1 MMSNQTLEDKLG
13 LLKQLILVANA
24 DGKIKEAEY
33 QLLLGLAAQMGVSKE
48 EFEKVFETGVEIS
61 LPKNDADRILQFH
74 RMILMLNVDADA
86 SPVEIDMVRKMGIML
101 GLNPQAIELVLEEMK
116 TYPNNLIPPDRMVQ
130 IFTKYMN

>member
-1 MMSNQTLEDKLG
+1 MSDQTLEEKLG

-33 QLLLGLAAQMGVSKE
+33 QLLLGMAGHMKVSKE
-48 EFEKVFETGVEIS
+48 DFEKVFEPGVEVT
-61 LPKNDADRILQFH
+61 LPKTDADRILQFH

-101 GLNPQAIELVLEEMK
+101 GLNPQAIELVFEEMK
-116 TYPNNLIPPDRMVQ
+116 THPNNLIPPDRMVQ

>member
-1 MMSNQTLEDKLG
+1 MNEQPLEEKLG

-33 QLLLGLAAQMGVSKE
+33 QLMLGLAGHMNVSKE
-48 EFEKVFETGVEIS
+48 DFEKVFEPGIEIAM
-61 LPKNDADRILQFH
+61 PKNDADRILQFH

-86 SPVEIDMVRKMGIML
+86 SPIEIDMVRKMGIML
-101 GLNPQAIELVLEEMK
+101 GLNPQAIEIVFEEMK

>member
-1 MMSNQTLEDKLG
+1 MSDQTLEEKLG
-13 LLKQLILVANA
+13 LLKQLIIVANA

-33 QLLLGLAAQMGVSKE
+33 QLLLGMAGHMQVSKE
-48 EFEKVFETGVEIS
+48 DFEKVFEPGVEVT
-61 LPKNDADRILQFH
+61 LPKTDADRILQFH

-101 GLNPQAIELVLEEMK
+101 GLNPQAIEIILEEMK

-130 IFTKYMN
+130 IFAKYMN

>member
-1 MMSNQTLEDKLG
+1 MSNQTLEEKLG

-33 QLLLGLAAQMGVSKE
+33 QLLLGLAAHMEVSQE
-48 EFEKVFETGVEIS
+48 EFQQVFASGVEIE

-74 RMILMLNVDADA
+74 RMILMLNVDTDP
-86 SPVEIDMVRKMGIML
+86 SPAEIDMVRKMGIML
-101 GLNPQAIELVLEEMK
+101 GLNPQAIELVFEEMK
-116 TYPNNLIPPDRMVQ
+116 THPNNLIPPDRMVQ

>member
-1 MMSNQTLEDKLG
+1 MTEQSLEEKLG

-33 QLLLGLAAQMGVSKE
+33 QLLLGLAGHMNVTKT
-48 EFEKVFETGVEIS
+48 EFERVFETGVEIT
-61 LPKNDADRILQFH
+61 LPKTDADRILQFH

-86 SPVEIDMVRKMGIML
+86 APAEIDMVRKMGIML
-101 GLNPQAIELVLEEMK
+101 GLNPQAIEIVLEEMK

>member
-1 MMSNQTLEDKLG
+1 MNQTLEEKLG

-33 QLLLGLAAQMGVSKE
+33 QLMLGLAAQMGVSKD

-61 LPKNDADRILQFH
+61 LPKSDADRILQFH
-74 RMILMLNVDADA
+74 RMILMLNVDADP
-86 SPVEIDMVRKMGIML
+86 SPNEIDMVRKMGIML
-101 GLNPQAIELVLEEMK
+101 GLNPQAIELVFEEMK
-116 TYPNNLIPPDRMVQ
+116 THPNNLIPPDIMVQ

>member
-1 MMSNQTLEDKLG
+1 MNQTLEEKLG

-33 QLLLGLAAQMGVSKE
+33 QLMLGLAAQMGVSKD

-61 LPKNDADRILQFH
+61 LPKSDADRILQFH
-74 RMILMLNVDADA
+74 RMILMLNVDADP
-86 SPVEIDMVRKMGIML
+86 SPNEIDMVRKMGIML
-101 GLNPQAIELVLEEMK
+101 GLNPQAIELVFEEMK
-116 TYPNNLIPPDRMVQ
+116 THPNNLIPPDRMVQ

>member
-1 MMSNQTLEDKLG
+1 MSNQNLEEKLG
-13 LLKQLILVANA
+13 LLKQVILVANA

-33 QLLLGLAAQMGVSKE
+33 QLLLGLAANLGVSQE
-48 EFEKVFETGVEIS
+48 ELQKVFDLGVEVEM
-61 LPKNDADRILQFH
+61 PKTDADRILQFH

-86 SPVEIDMVRKMGIML
+86 APAEIEMVRKMGIIL
-101 GLNPQAIELVLEEMK
+101 CLNPQAIEIVLEEMK

>member
-1 MMSNQTLEDKLG
+1 MSNQTLEEKLG

-33 QLLLGLAAQMGVSKE
+33 QLLLGLAAHMEVSHE
-48 EFEKVFETGVEIS
+48 EFQQVFASGVEIE

-74 RMILMLNVDADA
+74 RMILMLNVDTDPSAA
-86 SPVEIDMVRKMGIML
+86 EIDMVRKMGIML
-101 GLNPQAIELVLEEMK
+101 GLNPQAIELVFEEMK
-116 TYPNNLIPPDRMVQ
+116 THPNNLIPPDRMVQ

>member
-1 MMSNQTLEDKLG
+1 MSNQTLEEKLG

-33 QLLLGLAAQMGVSKE
+33 QLMLGLAAHMQVSKE
-48 EFEKVFETGVEIS
+48 DFDKVFQPGVEIS
-61 LPKNDADRILQFH
+61 LPKTDADRILQFH

-101 GLNPQAIELVLEEMK
+101 GLNPQAIEIVFEEMK

>member
-1 MMSNQTLEDKLG
+1 MSHQSSKEKLG

-24 DGKIKEAEY
+24 DGKIREAEY
-33 QLLLGLAAQMGVSKE
+33 QLLLGLAAQMGVSKD
-48 EFEKVFETGVEIS
+48 EFEKVFDVGVEIT
-61 LPKNDADRILQFH
+61 LPETDADRILQFH

-86 SPVEIDMVRKMGIML
+86 APVEIEMVRKMGIML
-101 GLNPQAIELVLEEMK
+101 GLNPQAIEIVLEEMK

>member
-1 MMSNQTLEDKLG
+1 MSNQTIEEKLG

-24 DGKIKEAEY
+24 DGKIKEVEY
-33 QLLLGLAAQMGVSKE
+33 QLMLGLAAHMQVSKE
-48 EFEKVFETGVEIS
+48 DFDKVFQPGVEVK
-61 LPKNDADRILQFH
+61 LPKTDADRILQFH

-101 GLNPQAIELVLEEMK
+101 GLNPQAIELVFEEMK
-116 TYPNNLIPPDRMVQ
+116 THPNNLIPPDRMVQ

>member
-1 MMSNQTLEDKLG
+1 MSNQTLEEKLG

-33 QLLLGLAAQMGVSKE
+33 QLLLGLAANLGVSPE
-48 EFEKVFETGVEIS
+48 EFQKVFETGVDIT
-61 LPKNDADRILQFH
+61 LPKTDADRILQFH

-86 SPVEIDMVRKMGIML
+86 APAEIDMVRKMGIML
-101 GLNPQAIELVLEEMK
+101 GLNPQAIEIVLEEMK

>member
-1 MMSNQTLEDKLG
+1 MSNQTLEEKLG

-33 QLLLGLAAQMGVSKE
+33 QLMLGLAAHMQVSKE
-48 EFEKVFETGVEIS
+48 DFDKVFQPGVEIS
-61 LPKNDADRILQFH
+61 LPKSDADRILQFH

-101 GLNPQAIELVLEEMK
+101 GLNPQAIELVFEEMK
-116 TYPNNLIPPDRMVQ
+116 THPNNLIPPDRMVQ

>member
-1 MMSNQTLEDKLG
+1 MSNQTLEEKLG

-33 QLLLGLAAQMGVSKE
+33 QLLLGMAGHMKVSKE
-48 EFEKVFETGVEIS
+48 DFEKVFEPGVEVT
-61 LPKNDADRILQFH
+61 LPKTDADRILQFH

-101 GLNPQAIELVLEEMK
+101 GLNPQAIELVFEEMK
-116 TYPNNLIPPDRMVQ
+116 THPNNLIPPDRMVQ

>member
-1 MMSNQTLEDKLG
+1 MSNQTLEEKLG

-33 QLLLGLAAQMGVSKE
+33 QLLLGLAANLGVSQE
-48 EFEKVFETGVEIS
+48 EFQKVFDLGVEVEM
-61 LPKNDADRILQFH
+61 PKTDADRILQFH

-86 SPVEIDMVRKMGIML
+86 APAEIDMVRKMGIML
-101 GLNPQAIELVLEEMK
+101 GLNPQAIEIVLEEMK

>member
-1 MMSNQTLEDKLG
+1 MSNQSLEEKLG

-33 QLLLGLAAQMGVSKE
+33 QLMLGLAGYMQVSKE
-48 EFEKVFETGVEIS
+48 EFEKVFETGVDIT
-61 LPKNDADRILQFH
+61 LPKTDADRILQFH

-86 SPVEIDMVRKMGIML
+86 APAEIDMVRKMGIML